1 MIHQRSENIKGVVIS
16 AETGVFPPVSHLNTP
31 ANSGKHTPTK
41 KSRQKKIPMVK
52 QNKKIED
59 EEEVPEEVE
68 QTIEED
74 KDAENIL
81 EETYKRFSDKLEN
94 CNECSVKN
102 GKEDICS
109 RHRLM
114 MAKYLKKKYR
124 GKLMELAKKSKDAI
138 F

>member
-1 MIHQRSENIKGVVIS
+1 
-16 AETGVFPPVSHLNTP
+16 
-31 ANSGKHTPTK
+31 
-41 KSRQKKIPMVK
+41 MVK